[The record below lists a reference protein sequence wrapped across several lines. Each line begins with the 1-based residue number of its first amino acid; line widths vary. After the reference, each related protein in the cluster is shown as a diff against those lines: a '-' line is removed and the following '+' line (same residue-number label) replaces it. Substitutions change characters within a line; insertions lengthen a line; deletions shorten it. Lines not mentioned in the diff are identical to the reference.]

1 MPPTPALRSL
11 PDPSR
16 NENDRHVI
24 VVCTGE
30 QCADAGAKDLLDTLR
45 CERKHARGELRT
57 GEADCMGHCALAP
70 AVMEDGRLLGAM
82 SSRRLRSELMRL
94 GVLDTE

>member
-1 MPPTPALRSL
+1 
-11 PDPSR
+11 
-16 NENDRHVI
+16 
-24 VVCTGE
+24 
-30 QCADAGAKDLLDTLR
+30 
-45 CERKHARGELRT
+45 
-57 GEADCMGHCALAP
+57 MGHCALAP